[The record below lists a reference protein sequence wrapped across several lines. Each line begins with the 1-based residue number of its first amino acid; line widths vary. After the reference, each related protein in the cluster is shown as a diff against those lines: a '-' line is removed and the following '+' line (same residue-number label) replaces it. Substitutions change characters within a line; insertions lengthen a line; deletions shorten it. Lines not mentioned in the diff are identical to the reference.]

1 MSSLLGISFVILGVT
16 YFPIAEYIFST
27 SLFSLIGELFAIF
40 QRKKHRDNTGIK
52 GCYRTEIRKT

>member
-40 QRKKHRDNTGIK
+40 
-52 GCYRTEIRKT
+52 EIISSDEAVSFFPFTKVNR

>member
-16 YFPIAEYIFST
+16 YFPISEYIFST

-40 QRKKHRDNTGIK
+40 ETISSDEAVSFFPFTKVNR
-52 GCYRTEIRKT
+52 

>member
-40 QRKKHRDNTGIK
+40 ETISSDEAVSFFHLQK
-52 GCYRTEIRKT
+52 